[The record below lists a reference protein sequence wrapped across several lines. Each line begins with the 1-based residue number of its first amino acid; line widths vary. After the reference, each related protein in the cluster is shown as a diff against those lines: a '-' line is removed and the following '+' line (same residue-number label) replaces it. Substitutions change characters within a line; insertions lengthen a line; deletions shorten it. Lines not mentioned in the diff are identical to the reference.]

1 MFTNSEPF
9 EVISAPYT
17 MYVAPVGT
25 TFPAVGTPEPTEAVP
40 QAEFTNWTKVGSSGP
55 LNYDRGV
62 GVTVQHPRSITK
74 WRSVG
79 DAGSRKAFLTEEDLM
94 VKLKLVDLTLEQYAH
109 ALNYNTVSE
118 DSGRRTIGLSH
129 GFTIVTRALL
139 IRGPSP
145 YGDQLNMQYEIPR
158 AQQEGAPD
166 VTLAT
171 PGTPAGLDLTWSAMV
186 DTDATDPSE
195 YFGRII
201 AEDGTT

>member
-1 MFTNSEPF
+1 MPFTNSEPF
-9 EVISAPYT
+9 EVISAPYR

-25 TFPAVGTPEPTEAVP
+25 AFPDVGDEENDSSFDDWTLVGT
-40 QAEFTNWTKVGSSGP
+40 SGD
-55 LNYDRGV
+55 LNYDRGA
-62 GVTVQHPRSITK
+62 GVVVEHPRSITK

-94 VKLKLVDLTLEQYAH
+94 VGLTLVDLTLEQYAH

-145 YGDQLNMQYEIPR
+145 YGDGLNMQYEIPR
-158 AQQEGAPD
+158 AQQEGAPS
-166 VTLAT
+166 VALAK
-171 PGTPAGLDLTWSAMV
+171 PGEPAGLALKWSAMV
-186 DTDATDPSE
+186 DSNATSE
-195 YFGRII
+195 AERFGRIV
-201 AEDGTT
+201 AQDGTT